1 VRLQGAGPREGETW
15 TLVREDNKRPGRNHR
30 VNKSDNE

>member
-15 TLVREDNKRPGRNHR
+15 TLVREDKKRPRRNYR
-30 VNKSDNE
+30 DNNPDNE